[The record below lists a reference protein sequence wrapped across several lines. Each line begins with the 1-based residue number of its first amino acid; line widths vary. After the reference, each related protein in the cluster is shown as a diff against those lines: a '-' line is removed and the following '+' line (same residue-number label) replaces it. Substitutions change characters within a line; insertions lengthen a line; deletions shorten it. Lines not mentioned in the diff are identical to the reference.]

1 MTSSFRS
8 ERFNISIKGYNS
20 ISEEKTLRNVGYA
33 SNKYCLQVP
42 DKYFLLQMFN
52 IYGTFEEQLINTI
65 RQADKQWLIHKQN
78 CTIPTARRNI
88 LYT

>member
-1 MTSSFRS
+1 MTSPSRS
-8 ERFNISIKGYNS
+8 ARSNDITVYLKK
-20 ISEEKTLRNVGYA
+20 KTLRNVGYA

-42 DKYFLLQMFN
+42 DKYFLLQMLN
-52 IYGTFEEQLINTI
+52 TYDTFEDQLINTI

-78 CTIPTARRNI
+78 CTISTARRNI